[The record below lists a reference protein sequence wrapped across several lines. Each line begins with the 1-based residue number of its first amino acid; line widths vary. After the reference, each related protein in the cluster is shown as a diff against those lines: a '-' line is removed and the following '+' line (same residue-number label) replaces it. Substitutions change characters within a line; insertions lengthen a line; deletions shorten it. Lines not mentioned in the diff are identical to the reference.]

1 MNNEIKKLTP
11 NQFPSLLK
19 EIADPP
25 KELYIR
31 GEFPDEEENVFLA
44 VVGSRKYTSYG
55 KDVCERLIFGL
66 RGYPV
71 VIVSGLA
78 LGIDSI
84 AHRAALETGLKTIA
98 IPGSG
103 LDESVLYP
111 RTHLNLAKKILENGG
126 ALISEFEPKERARPE
141 YFPRRNRIMAGLSK
155 GVLLIEAEER
165 SGTLITARL
174 ASEYN
179 RDVYIVPGSIFSPNS
194 KGTNMLMR
202 LGATP
207 ITSSHELLDSLG
219 FDINQSPN
227 KDQDKQLDL
236 SDEENEILEL
246 LREPTTRDEL
256 IRQLGKTVSE
266 INSLLSVMEIKGLI
280 KEEMGEIRKNF

>member
-1 MNNEIKKLTP
+1 M
-11 NQFPSLLK
+11 
-19 EIADPP
+19 
-25 KELYIR
+25 
-31 GEFPDEEENVFLA
+31 
-44 VVGSRKYTSYG
+44 
-55 KDVCERLIFGL
+55 
-66 RGYPV
+66 
-71 VIVSGLA
+71 
-78 LGIDSI
+78 
-84 AHRAALETGLKTIA
+84 
-98 IPGSG
+98 
-103 LDESVLYP
+103 VLYP
-111 RTHLNLAKKILENGG
+111 RTQLNLEKKILEKGR

-179 RDVYIVPGSIFSPNS
+179 RDVYVVPCSIFSPNS

-207 ITSSHELLDSLG
+207 ITSSHELLDALG
-219 FDINQSPN
+219 FDINQSPD
-227 KDQDKQLDL
+227 KAQDKQLDL

-256 IRQLGKTVSE
+256 IRQLGKSVSE
-266 INSLLSVMEIKGLI
+266 INYLLSVMEIKGLI
-280 KEEMGEIRKNF
+280 KEEMSEIRKNF